1 MKKKYIIPAL
11 QVVKVETQQMIAATT
26 LPIGGT
32 TDVVEAKGTS
42 FNWYEL
48 NEEVETPIIT
58 SEEDEWDDFEE
69 EEDL

>member
-11 QVVKVETQQMIAATT
+11 QVVKVEIQQMIASTT
-26 LPIGGT
+26 LTIGGT

-48 NEEVETPIIT
+48 NEEVEMPVVT